1 MWTIA
6 SPLPR
11 TNEVISHKVRVSHN
25 AICKLGTESKSR
37 TPGAATPASDGGPT
51 GARGDLRG
59 RSLPAPRRLPGAPAT
74 GSGSEETC
82 SSGSGGRSERTRRT
96 P

>member
-6 SPLPR
+6 SPPPR

-25 AICKLGTESKSR
+25 AICKLGTESMSR
-37 TPGAATPASDGGPT
+37 TSGAATPASDGGPT

-59 RSLPAPRRLPGAPAT
+59 QSLPAPRRLPGAPAT

-82 SSGSGGRSERTRRT
+82 SSGSRGSERTRRT